1 MYNVLTIDL
10 DWLQSHFH
18 LKKLNE
24 LFYDKVKNAKKIV
37 FSKHHHMIVK
47 ELINQNNIV
56 LHNID
61 HHHDI

>member
-24 LFYDKVKNAKKIV
+24 LFFDKVRNAKKIV

-47 ELINQNNIV
+47 ELII
-56 LHNID
+56 
-61 HHHDI
+61 